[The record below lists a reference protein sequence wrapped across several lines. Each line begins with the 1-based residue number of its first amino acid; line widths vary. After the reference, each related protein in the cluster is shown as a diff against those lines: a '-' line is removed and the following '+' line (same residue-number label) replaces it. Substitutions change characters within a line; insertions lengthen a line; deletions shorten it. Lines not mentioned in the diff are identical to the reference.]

1 MDNQTFTITFGDM
14 AENHKGMQII
24 GKQLE
29 SGYTLSDILDIYQYF
44 IHIYAKT
51 KLIDLGNNAYVLVVK
66 HGLSKLLNNNVDN
79 FINEQLSLQKDTKA
93 FMYGRVVNKHAR
105 HNLCFGSSNQEPN
118 YELGKGR
125 IYSFENLPYLNEL
138 RNKLKN
144 IHHKNNNIVAEGN
157 YYYDVSK
164 CGIGYHG
171 DSERKIVIGVRIG
184 QPLPL
189 YYKWYKNN
197 KQISHRIEIKLD
209 GNDIYFMSEKATG
222 NDWKKKLIPTLRHAT
237 GSKKYT
243 V

>member
-14 AENHKGMQII
+14 AENHKGMQMI
-24 GKQLE
+24 GKQLK

-44 IHIYAKT
+44 VNIHAKT
-51 KLIDLGNNAYVLVVK
+51 QLIDLGNNAYVLVVK
-66 HGLSKLLNNNVDN
+66 QGISKLLNNNVDN

-105 HNLCFGSSNQEPN
+105 HNLCFGSFNQEPD

-138 RNKLKN
+138 KSKLKN
-144 IHHKNNNIVAEGN
+144 IHHKNNSIVAEGN
-157 YYYDVSK
+157 YYYDISK

-184 QPLPL
+184 QSLPL
-189 YYKWYKNN
+189 YYRWYKNN
-197 KQISHRIEIKLD
+197 KPITNRIKVELD
-209 GNDIYFMSEKATG
+209 GNDIYFMSQKATG

-237 GSKKYT
+237 GSKKYI